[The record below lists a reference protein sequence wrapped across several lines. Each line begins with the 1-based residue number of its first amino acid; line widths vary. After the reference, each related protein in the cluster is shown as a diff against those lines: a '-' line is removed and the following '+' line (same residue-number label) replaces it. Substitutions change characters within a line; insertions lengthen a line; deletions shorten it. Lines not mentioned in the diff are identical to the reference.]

1 MSDKKVILPAGAYS
15 VRDSVSGVISTV
27 NVPNLTAGAID
38 QVAPTPGTILTV
50 SGSNATAQA
59 PSVWQQSADAP
70 VSWSDI
76 VGQTGTTLDT
86 TGFTAGTRIR
96 YGVDGL
102 SQGLV
107 YTADVQI
114 AAVAELLTAGTMGLW
129 ATVVDSL
136 IATSPALDIGAPAPN
151 RRVYAVFGGDLSGT
165 FDFDPASVTIGGVA
179 AVRENTQTAF
189 QQASVFVYS
198 AIVPTGTTAVVVAD
212 WTGTGATVDAAAT
225 GVCQV
230 FYGYGI
236 ETHATINAF
245 INSTALAANIDVVAG
260 GSVILIGGVRDGSP
274 NTGDYTLS
282 PGTMTKTGFIKAT
295 SPAFV
300 SGLEQGLS
308 AQTGRAYSVTIPI
321 ARQQN
326 MVLVSVRKVA

>member
-151 RRVYAVFGGDLSGT
+151 RRVYAVFGSKLT
-165 FDFDPASVTIGGVA
+165 AQFDPASVTIGGVA
-179 AVRENTQTAF
+179 AVRENTRTTQENSA
-189 QQASVFVYS
+189 VYVYS

-245 INSTALAANIDVVAG
+245 AISTALAANIDVVNG

-282 PGTMTKTGFIKAT
+282 PGTMTKTGFIKT
-295 SPAFV
+295 TFPAFI

-308 AQTGRAYSVTIPI
+308 AQTGRTYSVTIPI

>member
-102 SQGLV
+102 SQSLV

-114 AAVAELLTAGTMGLW
+114 AAVAELLTAGTMALW
-129 ATVVDSL
+129 ATVDSSL

-151 RRVYAVFGGDLSGT
+151 RRVYAVFGSKLT
-165 FDFDPASVTIGGVA
+165 AQRDPASVTIGGVA
-179 AVRENTQTAF
+179 AVRENTRNTQENSA
-189 QQASVFVYS
+189 VYVYS

-212 WTGTGATVDAAAT
+212 WTGTGATSGAAAN

-260 GSVILIGGVRDGSP
+260 GSVILIGGVRDGDP

-295 SPAFV
+295 FPAFV
-300 SGLEQGLS
+300 SGLEQELS
-308 AQTGRAYSVTIPI
+308 AQTGRTYSVTIPI
-321 ARQQN
+321 ARHQN

>member
-151 RRVYAVFGGDLSGT
+151 RRVYAVFGSKLT
-165 FDFDPASVTIGGVA
+165 AQRDPASVTIGGVA
-179 AVRENTQTAF
+179 AVRENTQTSF
-189 QQASVFVYS
+189 QLAAVYVYS

-236 ETHATINAF
+236 ETHATTNAF
-245 INSTALAANIDVVAG
+245 AISTVLAANIDVVAG
-260 GSVILIGGVRDGSP
+260 GSVILIDGVRDGSP
-274 NTGDYTLS
+274 NTVDYTLS
-282 PGTMTKTGFIKAT
+282 PGTMTKTGFIKT
-295 SPAFV
+295 TFPAFI

-321 ARQQN
+321 SRQQN